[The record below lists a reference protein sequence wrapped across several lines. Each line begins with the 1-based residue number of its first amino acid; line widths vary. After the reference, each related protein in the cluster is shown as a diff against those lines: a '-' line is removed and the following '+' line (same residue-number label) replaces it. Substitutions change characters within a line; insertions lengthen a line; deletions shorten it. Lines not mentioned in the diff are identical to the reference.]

1 MIDWGRLV
9 KAVLCATILFGICIA
24 LALLPTKVL
33 LVLAVVAFFLWIV
46 FAVYKALGDNSEKDN
61 RWQKW

>member
-1 MIDWGRLV
+1 MIDWERLV
-9 KAVLCATILFGICIA
+9 KAVLYTTILFGMCIA

-46 FAVYKALGDNSEKDN
+46 FAIYKAIGEASDKDNS
-61 RWQKW
+61 